1 MYKRCAIQFH
11 NKKMEFIS
19 SLNMI
24 ERIKKAR
31 ALTSGVAHLGIKQYV
46 VSSTGLGKKTFLT
59 MKDRENL

>member
-1 MYKRCAIQFH
+1 
-11 NKKMEFIS
+11 
-19 SLNMI
+19 MI